1 MNIALN
7 REATADKSR
16 EATRKT
22 NGQFE
27 TFTLGAAFSE
37 AVRELAEKS
46 VDQTREAYDR
56 AKDSLE
62 ATVDTMARSFDALG
76 QGAAAL
82 NRKVIEIRPGE
93 CKFGL

>member
-16 EATRKT
+16 EVTRKT

-27 TFTLGAAFSE
+27 ALTLDTAFSE

-46 VDQTREAYDR
+46 VDQTREAYDGLRMLSKQQWTLWRDLLTRWVR
-56 AKDSLE
+56 AQ
-62 ATVDTMARSFDALG
+62 R
-76 QGAAAL
+76 
-82 NRKVIEIRPGE
+82 R
-93 CKFGL
+93 

>member
-27 TFTLGAAFSE
+27 ALTLDAAFSE

-46 VDQTREAYDR
+46 VDQTREA
-56 AKDSLE
+56 L
-62 ATVDTMARSFDALG
+62 
-76 QGAAAL
+76 
-82 NRKVIEIRPGE
+82 
-93 CKFGL
+93 

>member
-16 EATRKT
+16 EVTRKT

-27 TFTLGAAFSE
+27 TLTLDTAFSE

-62 ATVDTMARSFDALG
+62 ARTLWRDLLMRWVRAQR
-76 QGAAAL
+76 
-82 NRKVIEIRPGE
+82 R
-93 CKFGL
+93 

>member
-7 REATADKSR
+7 PDATADKSR

-27 TFTLGAAFSE
+27 TLTLDAAFSE

-46 VDQTREAYDR
+46 VGHRRARPMTGLRMLSKQQWTLWRDLLTRCVR
-56 AKDSLE
+56 AQ
-62 ATVDTMARSFDALG
+62 R
-76 QGAAAL
+76 
-82 NRKVIEIRPGE
+82 R
-93 CKFGL
+93 

>member
-16 EATRKT
+16 EVTRKT

-27 TFTLGAAFSE
+27 TLTLDAAFSE

-62 ATVDTMARSFDALG
+62 ATVDTMARSFDALR

-82 NRKVIEIRPGE
+82 TVKSSRSPRRI
-93 CKFGL
+93 